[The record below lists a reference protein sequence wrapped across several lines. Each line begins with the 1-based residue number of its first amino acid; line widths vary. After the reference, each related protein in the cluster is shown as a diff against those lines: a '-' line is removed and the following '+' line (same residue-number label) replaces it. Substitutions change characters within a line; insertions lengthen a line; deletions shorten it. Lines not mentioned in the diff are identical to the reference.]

1 MKKIS
6 FFLGLLML
14 VLLLGACSPNTE
26 TETAGKANNTE
37 TEKQATQL
45 NKILDE
51 GVLRVGTTGDYK
63 PFTYLNPETKEYE
76 GYDID
81 AAKKLA
87 EDLGV
92 KVEFVETTWPALM
105 DDLIA
110 DKFDIGMGGITRTLE
125 RQKTANLSNPYL
137 DFGKGAIIRAEDK
150 KKYTSI
156 DDLNQPDVKVG
167 VNPGG
172 TNEKFVQTHL
182 KKAEVTVVENNL
194 DIPKKVAEGQ
204 FDVMITDNIE
214 AIIYAKEDKRL
225 FSAFEKNT
233 LTHSQM
239 GYLMR
244 QGEDDFH
251 NFVNLW
257 IDEMKLNGEFDKL
270 HKKWIE

>member
-137 DFGKGAIIRAEDK
+137 DFGKGAIIRAEDQ

-156 DDLNQPDVKVG
+156 DDLNQPHVKVG

-172 TNEKFVQTHL
+172 TNEEFVQTHL

-194 DIPKKVAEGQ
+194 DIPKKVAEGE

>member
-125 RQKTANLSNPYL
+125 RQKTANLSDPYL
-137 DFGKGAIIRAEDK
+137 DFGKGAIIRAEDQ

-156 DDLNQPDVKVG
+156 DDLNQPHVKVG

-194 DIPKKVAEGQ
+194 DIPKKVAEGE